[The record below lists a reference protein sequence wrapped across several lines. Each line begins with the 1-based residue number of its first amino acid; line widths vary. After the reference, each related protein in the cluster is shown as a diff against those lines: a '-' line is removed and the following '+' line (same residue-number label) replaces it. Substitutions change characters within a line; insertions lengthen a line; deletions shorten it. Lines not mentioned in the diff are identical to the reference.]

1 MAKKNPPVHV
11 SLGDNGWAVVR
22 EGNDRATSVHP
33 TQAEAAKA
41 GRDIARRDQTGFMLH
56 GRDGRIREHSDY
68 SQDPKEPDDPHSQ
81 KGDSTSRPAEA
92 VGEAIRGAGGA
103 VGHVVGAAGQL
114 VGRSEQTTDAARDG
128 KTIDETTEDNEE
140 VRDLTGENRD
150 EGVGMPAERYAGYE
164 VYAQGDERIGKVDE
178 LFVDENDRPEYIG
191 VKTGLLGTRSTLIPA
206 EVVMV
211 DEERRRIV
219 VSRPK
224 SEVEEGPSFGDD
236 EELTPELEDRVRS
249 HYGLPSVRGAGE
261 RGDYGAYYR
270 DEMGPTETGGLRDRE
285 GLLEPTGD
293 LEDSDELRVQR
304 SEEELRVGTREREGG
319 AVRIRKR
326 VRSDRERIQ
335 VPKKHVEVRVERVP
349 VEGEAAES
357 EIGEDEIVVPVI
369 EEEVVVEK
377 RPVVKEEIRIRKEVV
392 EDEEIVEEEVR
403 REEVEVVDD
412 TERGAEPHT
421 DPGRGGSHSE

>member
-1 MAKKNPPVHV
+1 MAKENPPVHV
-11 SLGDNGWAVVR
+11 SLRDNGWAVVR

-41 GRDIARRDQTGFMLH
+41 GRDIARRDRTGFMLH
-56 GRDGRIREHSDY
+56 GRDGRIRERSDY
-68 SQDPKEPDDPHSQ
+68 NQDPKEPEDPHSQ
-81 KGDSTSRPAEA
+81 KGDSTSQPAEA

-103 VGHVVGAAGQL
+103 VGQVVGAAGQL
-114 VGRSEQTTDAARDG
+114 VGRSGQTTDTAQDG
-128 KTIDETTEDNEE
+128 ETFDETTEDNEE
-140 VRDLTGENRD
+140 VRGLTDENRD
-150 EGVGMPAERYAGYE
+150 EGFGMPAGRYAGYE
-164 VYAQGDERIGKVDE
+164 VYARGDEKIGKVDE
-178 LFVDENDRPEYIG
+178 LFVDEYDRPEYIG

-206 EVVMV
+206 EVVTV

-224 SEVEEGPSFGDD
+224 SEVEEGPSFGGDG
-236 EELTPELEDRVRS
+236 EFTPELEDRVRS
-249 HYGLPSVRGAGE
+249 HYGLPSVRGAGD
-261 RGDYGAYYR
+261 RGDYYR

-285 GLLEPTGD
+285 GLLEPTDD

-304 SEEELRVGTREREGG
+304 SEEELRVVTHEREGG

-335 VPKKHVEVRVERVP
+335 VPKRHVEVRVERVP
-349 VEGEAAES
+349 VEREAAGS

-392 EDEEIVEEEVR
+392 EDEEFVEEDVR

-412 TERGAEPHT
+412 TGRGAEPHT
-421 DPGRGGSHSE
+421 DPGRGGSHSG